1 MVTYMRMDQNGNHEN
16 KCNITKCHHDCVK
29 IAAGLSLLQLLN
41 GRPCTE
47 EGAGMQ
53 GGHSVLKRGSRSCT
67 SSWPERQHPCQHEYT
82 KSENWAIYEKRVSPG
97 DCAGVDI
104 GNNSHSPAL
113 LDSWIAR
120 QEKETR
126 QWLLSSTTSSRPCIV
141 DNNSRT
147 RATRHP
153 NQAISVVVPLR
164 ALLSV
169 PSSAFCSLCGSF
181 DHATTALESSQ
192 AHRLNHTTIITSM
205 IETEAVLDAVT
216 IAIITTHL
224 AAPARAAHQ

>member
-1 MVTYMRMDQNGNHEN
+1 M
-16 KCNITKCHHDCVK
+16 
-29 IAAGLSLLQLLN
+29 AARFSLLQLLN

-120 QEKETR
+120 QKKKRDNGSFHQPPRLDLASSTTTAGHEQPDIRIKQS
-126 QWLLSSTTSSRPCIV
+126 QWWCHCGHCYRFHHRLSAHCVDRSIMQQRLWSQIRPTASTTLLSSRV
-141 DNNSRT
+141 
-147 RATRHP
+147 
-153 NQAISVVVPLR
+153 
-164 ALLSV
+164 
-169 PSSAFCSLCGSF
+169 
-181 DHATTALESSQ
+181 
-192 AHRLNHTTIITSM
+192 
-205 IETEAVLDAVT
+205 
-216 IAIITTHL
+216 
-224 AAPARAAHQ
+224 